1 MKKIIAITGLTNSG
15 KSTVADYLQEV
26 YGIPNTSPIKPL
38 KAFLE
43 NVYGLKVGE
52 LDDQAVKAEIPEEAN
67 CSFQDMLVDCFH
79 FWRVRDSNF
88 AAKMLA
94 SEIERLFLNE
104 GARSISI
111 QSIRNF
117 EEVKTIAAMVALHDA
132 ELSFINVTGNREREE
147 TSDINLAEI
156 EDTLMQISDRGC
168 VISNQYDSNL
178 FRDLDIC
185 MAEMGFPTI
194 SRLRNLYE
202 NALNLNTP
210 CN

>member
-43 NVYGLKVGE
+43 NIYGLKAGE
-52 LDDQAVKAEIPEEAN
+52 LDDQDVKAETPEDST
-67 CSFQDMLVDCFH
+67 CTYQQMLVDCFH

-88 AAKMLA
+88 GAKMLA

-104 GARSISI
+104 GARTISI
-111 QSIRNF
+111 QSIRNL
-117 EEVKTIAAMVALHDA
+117 EEVKTIAAMVVLHDA
-132 ELSFINVTGNREREE
+132 ELSFINISGNREREE
-147 TSDINLAEI
+147 SSDINLAEI
-156 EDTLMQISDRGC
+156 DDTLMQISDRGC
-168 VISNQYDSNL
+168 VVSNEYDSNL

-185 MAEMGFPTI
+185 MGELGCPTI
-194 SRLRNLYE
+194 SRLRSLYE
-202 NALNLNTP
+202 SSLNIAN
-210 CN
+210 N